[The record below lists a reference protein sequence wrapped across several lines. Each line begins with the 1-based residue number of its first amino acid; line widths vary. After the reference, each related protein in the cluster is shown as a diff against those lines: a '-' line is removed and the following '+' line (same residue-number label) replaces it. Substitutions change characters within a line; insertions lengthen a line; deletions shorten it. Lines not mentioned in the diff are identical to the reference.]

1 VKNFLPFQTI
11 AVAVAAGLMIE
22 TANANL
28 TFSGVAAGDAT
39 THDVIVWTRA
49 KDESNPQPTN
59 INVQITTDPTFTSG
73 VSTLLAGTA
82 AGLTDYTVKTNIG
95 SLQSGTVYYYRFQTM
110 DGLITSNIGKSR
122 QLPVLWIALR
132 CVSG

>member
-1 VKNFLPFQTI
+1 MKNFRPFQTI
-11 AVAVAAGLMIE
+11 AVVVAAGLIIE
-22 TANANL
+22 TANADL

-39 THDVIVWTRA
+39 TNDVIVWTRA

-95 SLQSGTVYYYRFQTM
+95 TLQSGTVYYYRFQTM

-132 CVSG
+132 CVSE